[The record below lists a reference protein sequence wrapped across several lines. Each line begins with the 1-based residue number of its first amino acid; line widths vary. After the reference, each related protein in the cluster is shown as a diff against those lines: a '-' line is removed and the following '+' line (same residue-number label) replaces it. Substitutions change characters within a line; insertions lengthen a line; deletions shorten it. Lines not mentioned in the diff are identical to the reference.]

1 MYLREKSEP
10 TFYKVKDKKL
20 QKQNFIL
27 QNNFSGIIICLLIML
42 TTIIHFHDTS
52 IAALWYAKRNR
63 FCRYSDFSL

>member
-1 MYLREKSEP
+1 MYLREKPEP

-27 QNNFSGIIICLLIML
+27 QNIFLGIIICLLIML

-52 IAALWYAKRNR
+52 IAALWYVKRNR

>member
-52 IAALWYAKRNR
+52 IAALWYVKRNR